1 LRINIDSIAASQEYW
16 LFQLKDGGIGMASIQ
31 KLIAPA
37 CATLALGAIVPAAA
51 QADPGLLGAYY
62 ADVNVGSVAD
72 EIAAIASRTPT
83 ATFTATT
90 VCFPSC
96 ANGVNYDDSGT
107 LAGFL
112 GANATGLSNNVSG
125 VSSHAIKLTGYF
137 KVAADGYS
145 AFSLG
150 SDDGSQLFIDG
161 NLVVNNDFPHGVQYA
176 SNGAYFLGAGL
187 HQITIYQFEGGGQT
201 ALQAF
206 MNGSAIGAD
215 AFSTSAPE
223 PGSWALMLG
232 GFGAIGLALR
242 RRPAA
247 RFA

>member
-1 LRINIDSIAASQEYW
+1 MVSIH
-16 LFQLKDGGIGMASIQ
+16 
-31 KLIAPA
+31 KLVAPA
-37 CATLALGAIVPAAA
+37 CAALALASIVPAAA

-62 ADVNVGSVAD
+62 SDVNVGSVAD
-72 EIAAIASRTPT
+72 EIAAIAGRTPT

-96 ANGVNYDDSGT
+96 TSGVNYDDSGT

-125 VSSHAIKLTGYF
+125 VSAHAIKLSGYF
-137 KVAADGYS
+137 KIAADGYS

-161 NLVVNNDFPHGVQYA
+161 NLVVSNDFPHGVQYA
-176 SNGAYFLGAGL
+176 SNAAYFLGAGL
-187 HQITIYQFEGGGQT
+187 HQIAIYQFEGGGQT
-201 ALQAF
+201 TLQAF
-206 MNGSAIGAD
+206 MDGNAIGAD
-215 AFSTSAPE
+215 AFSTNAPE
-223 PGSWALMLG
+223 PASWALMLG

-242 RRPAA
+242 RRAA
-247 RFA
+247 VRFA